1 MSDDGDEQV
10 VDAVVEQSGHLQQLA
25 ASLPAQPLTL
35 CTQAGT
41 ATSSVHGDFVNS
53 RTADLQQLAASLRA
67 QSLPLCTH
75 AATATSSVHVDLGK
89 SRTAAAARSHL
100 CTHPIRCDWLGRNG
114 LIITRA
120 VRHFAITTFGYG
132 RWKRLPSCLAGK

>member
-25 ASLPAQPLTL
+25 ASFRAQPLT
-35 CTQAGT
+35 
-41 ATSSVHGDFVNS
+41 
-53 RTADLQQLAASLRA
+53 
-67 QSLPLCTH
+67 LCTH
-75 AATATSSVHVDLGK
+75 AATATSSVHGDLGK
-89 SRTAAAARSHL
+89 SRIAGAARSHL

-132 RWKRLPSCLAGK
+132 RWKRLPSWLTGK